1 MKLKS
6 FIAAILILSGQA
18 IQANDSTSSDAASD
32 SAGTTQSNS
41 GQVTST
47 GSFSQYNL
55 GGGGNN
61 FGQNDIPTY
70 DRIGRVQC
78 AVSTASAKVY
88 GLQRH
93 LSQGALQVGV
103 TIPLTFGRCR
113 SAMDDEVA
121 LMRHELHVATVEQ
134 EKKDQLFVM
143 KQEQVAFDS
152 HKKAVLFEAQMADI
166 CATLHGKVLLA
177 NDIVLSQMCA
187 LYQPIDKDHGHSDDP
202 IRDGFTKPAQHHHER
217 IALAFSEDIHSSL
230 DAEILAQ
237 EEAARAEYFER
248 NRAEEI
254 RLKGTP

>member
-6 FIAAILILSGQA
+6 FIAAIIILSMQT
-18 IQANDSTSSDAASD
+18 IQAEDSTSSDAASD
-32 SAGTTQSNS
+32 STGTTQTNS

-93 LSQGALQVGV
+93 LSQGALQLGV
-103 TIPLTFGRCR
+103 TVPLTFGRCR

-134 EKKDQLFVM
+134 EKKNKLFVM

-152 HKKAVLFEAQMADI
+152 HKKEVLFEAQMADI
-166 CATLHGKVLLA
+166 CAALHAKVLLA
-177 NDIVLSQMCA
+177 SDIALSEMCA
-187 LYQPIDKDHGHSDDP
+187 LYQPIDRNHGHADDP
-202 IRDGFTKPAQHHHER
+202 IRDGFKKPAQHHHER
-217 IALAFSEDIHSSL
+217 VNLAFSRSAPDSMI
-230 DAEILAQ
+230 AEILAQ
-237 EEAARAEYFER
+237 EDVAMREYIKRNDEEENRLAE
-248 NRAEEI
+248 
-254 RLKGTP
+254 